1 MVSATLTTCC
11 TVLHIDSLLAR
22 CATASVRAV
31 ACRAQTLAPRRLYFA
46 TIDRPS
52 LHMLRSRQGFRST
65 ASLHVCPRTQLCDCD
80 RPVHVRCTACQSAC
94 GRAMLAG
101 SVRARKCIV
110 AFYRLFFETGDT
122 RPDPTGRRRRGAGG
136 HAPGRPAPAAHVAPR
151 AVSRLPV
158 ETSRV
163 SLARKVH
170 QQSGYNLEVEPT
182 FD

>member
-1 MVSATLTTCC
+1 MWCG
-11 TVLHIDSLLAR
+11 IMY
-22 CATASVRAV
+22 
-31 ACRAQTLAPRRLYFA
+31 YF
-46 TIDRPS
+46 
-52 LHMLRSRQGFRST
+52 
-65 ASLHVCPRTQLCDCD
+65 
-80 RPVHVRCTACQSAC
+80 
-94 GRAMLAG
+94 AMLAG

-122 RPDPTGRRRRGAGG
+122 RPDPTGRDAARDGER
-136 HAPGRPAPAAHVAPR
+136 HAPGRPLR
-151 AVSRLPV
+151 TGAVSRLPV